1 VPAVG
6 AERAEAALAGRMAR
20 DGLIPD
26 AFEAALAAGRELDP
40 DQALRIALG

>member
-6 AERAEAALAGRMAR
+6 AERAEAALA
-20 DGLIPD
+20 
-26 AFEAALAAGRELDP
+26 AGREHDP